1 MASDITY
8 RGSHC
13 GICVV
18 DLERSMRFYRD
29 GLGFEEGP
37 LYKVGNEFEASLE
50 VEGDGEIVLTSQFL
64 SQAGMT
70 IELLHFERPGSVG
83 EPSSNRNRR
92 GLTHLS
98 FEVDDVDAAAARL
111 ETFGGSVVTGT
122 RVGAG
127 DPAAVQIV
135 FLSDPDGVRV
145 ELMQV
150 PSI

>member
-1 MASDITY
+1 MATDILY

-13 GICVV
+13 GICVE

-29 GLGFEEGP
+29 GLGFDVGP
-37 LYKVGNEFEASLE
+37 VYKVGSEFEASLE
-50 VEGDGEIVLTSQFL
+50 VDGDGEIVLISQFL

-83 EPSSNRNRR
+83 EPSINRNRR

-111 ETFGGSVVTGT
+111 EAFGGSVVAGT

-145 ELMQV
+145 ELMQT
-150 PSI
+150 SSG